1 MFRAFLWNMSKI
13 FGNRIFKYFWPYFN
27 KLLSEAEGRGRQFKG
42 FIPLRRICFRPTRQ
56 AHQPPLALYPPRR

>member
-27 KLLSEAEGRGRQFKG
+27 KLLSEAEGRRRQFK
-42 FIPLRRICFRPTRQ
+42 ISILLRRICFQQVRQ
-56 AHQPPLALYPPRR
+56 AHQVPLALFRLRR